1 MKYLTKEN
9 ILLAMV
15 GFLFLVQVNDMRKSG
30 RGPERSRGA
39 IMERMRGMDRGDWG
53 SRIEGMKKSRKD
65 KAKEV
70 AIRGC
75 LLEAL
80 VEDHAPLKMFQD
92 PLSLSPGVTCCDQ
105 TN

>member
-15 GFLFLVQVNDMRKSG
+15 GFLFLVQVNDMRKDRGRSG
-30 RGPERSRGA
+30 SPRGA

-53 SRIEGMKKSRKD
+53 ARMEGAREARKG
-65 KAKEV
+65 KAKQV
-70 AIRGC
+70 
-75 LLEAL
+75 
-80 VEDHAPLKMFQD
+80 VSVDK
-92 PLSLSPGVTCCDQ
+92 SCCDK